1 MKNIIKLLT
10 LLFITVLLFTTY
22 LAFVY
27 DKESKAIEAKLSE
40 DGVQRVDVIVD
51 SYSFEPNQIIAVVN
65 KPVEITLRSVTTVVP
80 HNFNLN
86 SPEAGLNI
94 DQDISP
100 GEEVKVTFTP
110 TKIGIF
116 EFYCDKKG
124 LFGSHQKKGM
134 KGILEVK

>member
-1 MKNIIKLLT
+1 M
-10 LLFITVLLFTTY
+10 TVFLFTTY
-22 LAFVY
+22 LAFVA

-40 DGVQRVDVIVD
+40 DGVQRVDIIVD
-51 SYSFEPNQIIAVVN
+51 SYSFEPNQIIVVVN
-65 KPVEITLRSVTTVVP
+65 KPVEITLKSVTTVVP
-80 HNFNLN
+80 HNFTINY
-86 SPEAGLNI
+86 PEAGLNI

-110 TKIGIF
+110 TKTGTF

-134 KGILEVK
+134 KGTLEIK

>member
-10 LLFITVLLFTTY
+10 LLFITVFLFTTY
-22 LAFVY
+22 LAFVA

-51 SYSFEPNQIIAVVN
+51 SNLFEPNQIIAVVN

-80 HNFNLN
+80 HNFTLN

-110 TKIGIF
+110 TKIGTF

>member
-1 MKNIIKLLT
+1 
-10 LLFITVLLFTTY
+10 
-22 LAFVY
+22 
-27 DKESKAIEAKLSE
+27 
-40 DGVQRVDVIVD
+40 
-51 SYSFEPNQIIAVVN
+51 VN
-65 KPVEITLRSVTTVVP
+65 KPVEITLKSVTKIVP
-80 HNFNLN
+80 HNFTLIY
-86 SPEAGLNI
+86 PEASLNI

-110 TKIGIF
+110 TKTGTF